1 LVLII
6 LAWNDLV
13 TGDAIDTACEVPSV
27 VLYATLGALIVRR
40 AGNVIG
46 WYLLIAGIADGFVS
60 LLSAYAV
67 LGIRHPGALPGPAI
81 VGVLAE
87 WSFLPLICSV
97 AFMFLLFP
105 TGHLPSSR
113 WRPVGGLCLL
123 LIALTLIG
131 FLVQPK
137 KVRLPAPGGVSAM
150 VQNPLGVRSLPAP
163 LSTVLIGTI
172 NQAWFVFIALMS
184 VSTVAMAV
192 RYRSGGRELRQQ
204 IKWIA
209 FTAATAIGCSVV
221 VLVSMDIG
229 GKSWAPVTATADVVV
244 TVIGLAGFPV
254 AIAIAIFKY
263 GLYQIDVIISK
274 AVSYGLLSA
283 ALTAVYI
290 GIVVGIGTL
299 AGYAGG
305 AVLTVAAAVVVS
317 VLFHPVRQR
326 ANLWRTASSTAGAP
340 RPTRCSPTSPKTWPV
355 SSMPTPRLTGWPLCS
370 AGRPGPS
377 ASRSGVLVG
386 AGLSPRLVWPAD
398 AEPGA
403 APAMV
408 TRSADLATL
417 GPVARA
423 IGVYHQDELLGAIT
437 LGKAKNEPVSAAEDR
452 LLTDLAS
459 QAGLVLRNV
468 RLTAELRATIDDL
481 RASRRRL
488 VQAQDDERQRIER
501 NLHDGAQ
508 QQLVALSVQL
518 GLLDGVADD
527 PGEVRELTGQLRSGV
542 RAALDDLRAL
552 AHGIYPPVLADQ
564 GLRAALQVQADR
576 APMPVLVDA
585 DGIGRFS
592 RDAET
597 TLYFCILEALQNV
610 AKYAQASL
618 TTVTLNQVA
627 GRLEFSVADDGAGF
641 NPAAAAHGTGLQ
653 GMADRLSA
661 AGGQLGIASA
671 PGRGTT
677 ISGTVPVT
685 TLAPALAD

>member
-1 LVLII
+1 
-6 LAWNDLV
+6 
-13 TGDAIDTACEVPSV
+13 
-27 VLYATLGALIVRR
+27 
-40 AGNVIG
+40 
-46 WYLLIAGIADGFVS
+46 
-60 LLSAYAV
+60 
-67 LGIRHPGALPGPAI
+67 
-81 VGVLAE
+81 
-87 WSFLPLICSV
+87 
-97 AFMFLLFP
+97 
-105 TGHLPSSR
+105 
-113 WRPVGGLCLL
+113 
-123 LIALTLIG
+123 
-131 FLVQPK
+131 
-137 KVRLPAPGGVSAM
+137 
-150 VQNPLGVRSLPAP
+150 
-163 LSTVLIGTI
+163 
-172 NQAWFVFIALMS
+172 
-184 VSTVAMAV
+184 
-192 RYRSGGRELRQQ
+192 
-204 IKWIA
+204 
-209 FTAATAIGCSVV
+209 
-221 VLVSMDIG
+221 
-229 GKSWAPVTATADVVV
+229 
-244 TVIGLAGFPV
+244 
-254 AIAIAIFKY
+254 
-263 GLYQIDVIISK
+263 
-274 AVSYGLLSA
+274 
-283 ALTAVYI
+283 
-290 GIVVGIGTL
+290 
-299 AGYAGG
+299 
-305 AVLTVAAAVVVS
+305 
-317 VLFHPVRQR
+317 
-326 ANLWRTASSTAGAP
+326 
-340 RPTRCSPTSPKTWPV
+340 
-355 SSMPTPRLTGWPLCS
+355 
-370 AGRPGPS
+370 
-377 ASRSGVLVG
+377 
-386 AGLSPRLVWPAD
+386 
-398 AEPGA
+398 
-403 APAMV
+403 MV
-408 TRSADLATL
+408 TRSAGLATL

-437 LGKAKNEPVSAAEDR
+437 LDKAKNEPVSAAEDR

-468 RLTAELRATIDDL
+468 RLTAELQATIDDL

-552 AHGIYPPVLADQ
+552 ARGIYPPVLADQ
-564 GLRAALQVQADR
+564 GLRAALQTQADR

-685 TLAPALAD
+685 ALAPALAD